1 MSKESFRETIAK
13 DNEWNESVS
22 YLQFMKFIIHKQ
34 TSIEMST
41 LLSTSSLITMTPP
54 VTIRSVE
61 DATGEGILL
70 NQQGDIYRGAI
81 CKGVPSGKGILTYA
95 NGCSLHGIWDHGKL
109 VGDGEYHYN
118 EDVWIPRVGNEV
130 YSEPSL
136 YLMSEIYSNDK
147 KLFDTQKGVFPF
159 AFEESFH
166 LGIRM
171 RIV

>member
-22 YLQFMKFIIHKQ
+22 YLQFMQFIIHKQ

-81 CKGVPSGKGILTYA
+81 CK
-95 NGCSLHGIWDHGKL
+95 
-109 VGDGEYHYN
+109 
-118 EDVWIPRVGNEV
+118 
-130 YSEPSL
+130 
-136 YLMSEIYSNDK
+136 
-147 KLFDTQKGVFPF
+147 
-159 AFEESFH
+159 
-166 LGIRM
+166 
-171 RIV
+171 